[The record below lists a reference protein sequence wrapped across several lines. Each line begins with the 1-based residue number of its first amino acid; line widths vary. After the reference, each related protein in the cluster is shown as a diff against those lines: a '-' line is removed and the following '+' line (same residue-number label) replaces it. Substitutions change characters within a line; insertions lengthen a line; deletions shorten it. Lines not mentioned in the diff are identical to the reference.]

1 MSFLGFVRKW
11 IQKEITLKLRVR
23 GSHLVTDEIVG
34 QIPELK
40 GIKVG
45 MMNVFI
51 KHTSASLTINEN
63 AAPAVRP
70 PGL

>member
-34 QIPELK
+34 QLPELK

-45 MMNVFI
+45 MMNVFM

-63 AAPAVRP
+63 AAPEVMIKTW
-70 PGL
+70 

>member
-1 MSFLGFVRKW
+1 MW
-11 IQKEITLKLRVR
+11 IQKEITLKPRAR
-23 GSHLVTDEIVG
+23 GFHLVTDEIVG